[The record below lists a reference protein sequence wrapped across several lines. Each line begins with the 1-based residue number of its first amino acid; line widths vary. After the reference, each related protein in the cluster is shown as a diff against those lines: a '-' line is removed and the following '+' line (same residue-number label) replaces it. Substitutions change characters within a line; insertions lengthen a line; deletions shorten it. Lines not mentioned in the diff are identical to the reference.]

1 MSLVSH
7 CRPSSNRPPQWPEL
21 IRSANLWIGKKHD
34 GHGQEILT
42 MQQNSEKNETFRFSV
57 RMLRNCTRQAC
68 SVVMHQLHVRL

>member
-1 MSLVSH
+1 MSH
-7 CRPSSNRPPQWPEL
+7 CRPSSNRTPPSPEL

-34 GHGQEILT
+34 GHGQDLLT

-57 RMLRNCTRQAC
+57 PMFRNCTRQAC